1 VKYDSISVESSAGIE
16 PLRFPPGQ
24 EILDIVSRDLQ
35 CVGLWSY
42 EFSEQFKDV
51 RVLLIGERLPKS
63 LDVPEELVNGLGER
77 KPIIVDTEV
86 FQFEATL
93 ASFKLQAFS
102 LPGL

>member
-1 VKYDSISVESSAGIE
+1 MFG
-16 PLRFPPGQ
+16 
-24 EILDIVSRDLQ
+24 
-35 CVGLWSY
+35 
-42 EFSEQFKDV
+42 
-51 RVLLIGERLPKS
+51 LIGRPWLPKS

-77 KPIIVDTEV
+77 KPIKVDTEV